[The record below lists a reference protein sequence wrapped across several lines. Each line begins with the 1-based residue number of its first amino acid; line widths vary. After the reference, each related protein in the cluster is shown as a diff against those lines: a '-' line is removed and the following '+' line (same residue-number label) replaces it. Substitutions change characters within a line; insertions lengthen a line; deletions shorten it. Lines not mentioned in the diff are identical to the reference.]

1 MTEGNFF
8 QTEVDGL
15 ADASDFNI
23 DPSTAGTGAVEIHS
37 IVHGGA
43 ADVKFE
49 IDPDGDGTYE
59 ITETIDSVS
68 GAGISQQN
76 KIEISDTN
84 NSRLTI
90 TNTSGGAADY
100 AVTGV
105 EITD

>member
-1 MTEGNFF
+1 MTEGDFF
-8 QTEVDGL
+8 QSSSDGL
-15 ADASDFNI
+15 ADTSDFTI
-23 DPSTAGTGAVEIHS
+23 DPSNAGTGAVEIHS

-49 IDPDGDGTYE
+49 VDVDDDNTYE
-59 ITETIDSVS
+59 ITETISSVS

-76 KIEISDTN
+76 KIEISDAN

-90 TNTSGGAADY
+90 TNTSGGAADF